1 MYLRSLKP
9 VDGFFQCPVV
19 FSLHSKSWAQWHPSH
34 ATVTLGI
41 VNKSVLAITHVSLP
55 FYSWLHIHCLSS
67 PRTHSALQCW
77 CQRQALGSSAS
88 ASISSLMQDVV
99 QHEEAILEA
108 MKRAQERP
116 IPSVG
121 DVSEGVEDLEMAMDQ
136 EPPEAQACSKTDCCK
151 KDTHCSK
158 EQSACSSI
166 ALVGLEE
173 LVTRCANLATELELP
188 EEFVCHIQQL
198 KTYGHWP
205 SDLRWL
211 VSHCSLPLLDWSL
224 FGIIALPQ
232 LEI

>member
-1 MYLRSLKP
+1 MSWVKLLASGSEDVFDEDTDDLSLQNKEWNHNMEKRVKDGYRDG
-9 VDGFFQCPVV
+9 VDAGKEASLQVGFNEGYREGAIRMKAFGQ
-19 FSLHSKSWAQWHPSH
+19 LK
-34 ATVTLGI
+34 GI
-41 VNKSVLAITHVSLP
+41 V
-55 FYSWLHIHCLSS
+55 
-67 PRTHSALQCW
+67 SALQCW

-198 KTYGHWP
+198 KTYGH
-205 SDLRWL
+205 
-211 VSHCSLPLLDWSL
+211 
-224 FGIIALPQ
+224 
-232 LEI
+232 